1 MPTLIG
7 SLNANATPILN
18 ISVYGISSQYAKDFE
33 AIIDTGST
41 NFLSMPL
48 FEALPLGLILFGT
61 TNITFADGSSS
72 WRLTAWGHI
81 AVGGETRSG
90 VFVLHPNSQEVLL
103 GMEFLK
109 MFSKALTVDPINQVV
124 TLVDVTAAASMSAAS
139 PS

>member
-48 FEALPLGLILFGT
+48 FEALRLGLILFGT
-61 TNITFADGSSS
+61 TNIN
-72 WRLTAWGHI
+72 
-81 AVGGETRSG
+81 VC
-90 VFVLHPNSQEVLL
+90 
-103 GMEFLK
+103 
-109 MFSKALTVDPINQVV
+109 
-124 TLVDVTAAASMSAAS
+124 
-139 PS
+139 